1 MNFDERIDR
10 ISKRHTEVST
20 QLIEP
25 GISSDNRVRLS
36 KEYAEL
42 SPIIEAAKEL
52 RRVRDEMIDLAK
64 LIADPDSDS
73 EFRELAESEFL
84 VLKRGEPKL
93 ERQVQLLLLPRDR
106 DDDKNVIIE
115 VRAGTGGGEAALFA
129 SDLFRMYQRYA
140 EMHVWR
146 FEVLHLSETGLG
158 GFKEATASITGQ
170 GVFAR
175 MKFESGVHRVQRVP
189 KTETSGRI
197 HTSAATVAVLPEAEE
212 VDIQIDDKDLRI
224 DVFRAS
230 GPGGQSVNTTDSAVR
245 ITHLPTGTVVSQQD
259 EKSQHKNRAKGM
271 RIMRARLYEQ
281 KRAVQAEERAAARR
295 SQVGS
300 GDRSERVRTYNFPQG
315 RITDHRI
322 NVSEF
327 DMEKM
332 LRGEL
337 LDPFIDALLAN
348 DQARRL
354 AELG

>member
-1 MNFDERIDR
+1 MRFDEQIDK
-10 ISKRHTEVST
+10 ISKRHAELSE

-25 GISSDNRVRLS
+25 SISADDRIRLS

-42 SPIIEAAKEL
+42 SPIIEATDEL
-52 RRVRDEMIDLAK
+52 RRVHDEMKDLAK
-64 LIADPDSDS
+64 LIAESDGDS
-73 EFRELAESEFL
+73 EFRKLAESEFF
-84 VLKRGEPKL
+84 VLKRDEPKL

-106 DDDKNVIIE
+106 DDDKNVIME

-158 GFKEATASITGQ
+158 GFKEATASITGP

-281 KRAVQAEERAAARR
+281 KRAVQAEERAADRR

-327 DMEKM
+327 DMDKM

-348 DQARRL
+348 DQANKL

>member
-1 MNFDERIDR
+1 MNFDERIDK

-36 KEYAEL
+36 REYAEL
-42 SPIIEAAKEL
+42 SPIIEVAKEL

-84 VLKRGEPKL
+84 VLKRDEPKL

-212 VDIQIDDKDLRI
+212 VDIQIDGKDLRI